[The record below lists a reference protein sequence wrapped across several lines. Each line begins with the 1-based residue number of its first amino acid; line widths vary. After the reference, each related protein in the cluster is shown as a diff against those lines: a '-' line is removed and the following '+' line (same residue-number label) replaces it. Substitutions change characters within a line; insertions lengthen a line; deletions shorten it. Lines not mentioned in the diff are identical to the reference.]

1 MRYCRI
7 IHRDVKPKNILLDEN
22 YSVYLCD
29 PGEMKSFGERTYST
43 TSSKGSKADHTD
55 NKGTDSFMAPEMK
68 DDMDYDYACDVW
80 SLGVTL
86 YLMTTKIHPFKITE
100 SSECAK
106 RIRLGFFDI
115 EPLETT

>member
-1 MRYCRI
+1 
-7 IHRDVKPKNILLDEN
+7 
-22 YSVYLCD
+22 
-29 PGEMKSFGERTYST
+29 
-43 TSSKGSKADHTD
+43 
-55 NKGTDSFMAPEMK
+55 MAPEIK

-86 YLMTTKIHPFKITE
+86 YLMTTKIHPFKMTE
-100 SSECAK
+100 SRECAK